1 MSERASQLAE
11 EWALAQ
17 VSESEQGL
25 RPALASEVQW
35 APEKSV
41 AAAGEICV
49 GTERTV
55 AVGAEGA
62 ASAGIVPAFG
72 SDCSTM
78 PLDGPT
84 VSANRLRLPTCA
96 ITVDARRSAVVG
108 KTS

>member
-1 MSERASQLAE
+1 M
-11 EWALAQ
+11 AQ

-25 RPALASEVQW
+25 RSALASEVQW

-84 VSANRLRLPTCA
+84 VRANRLRLPTCA

-108 KTS
+108 KTSQDIVSLR